1 MIDKNMIEPD
11 QSDNYCI
18 KCIFLLISGEE
29 DPRYTRVLFRAG
41 DVGAYATKN
50 QLNVVLILLQGTTV
64 I

>member
-29 DPRYTRVLFRAG
+29 DPRYILVLFQVG
-41 DVGAYATKN
+41 DVAAYVTKN
-50 QLNVVLILLQGTTV
+50 
-64 I
+64 